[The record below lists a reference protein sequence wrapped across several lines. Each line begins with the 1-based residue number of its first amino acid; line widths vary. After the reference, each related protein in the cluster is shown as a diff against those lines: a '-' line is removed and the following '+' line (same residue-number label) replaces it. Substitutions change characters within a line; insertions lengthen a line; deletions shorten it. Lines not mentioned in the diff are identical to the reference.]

1 MCVMN
6 QEAYGSR
13 DVSPLTRRSR
23 SALILLESIVGDTG
37 LLEGEELE
45 EMQSVKEEKARERE
59 REKG

>member
-1 MCVMN
+1 MN